1 LQANVEE
8 KQMRNIEMEM
18 ELARR
23 TASHPEGARFVWN
36 LEVLCGADL
45 FLRRKS
51 ETDRAAMIE
60 VPPGAVRHGRI
71 VAASSQ
77 RPGHIAILT
86 LAKIPFR
93 FCSAV
98 SGVCPIRLASNMD
111 CNLSRLPATI
121 KAAPVWA
128 TARKSV
134 SHSCRSPTAATT
146 RGMCRIRTHE
156 LSIVAKSREA
166 RRASTP
172 LKIPSPA
179 AQNALPVK

>member
-1 LQANVEE
+1 
-8 KQMRNIEMEM
+8 MRNIEMEM

-23 TASHPEGARFVWN
+23 TASDPEGARFVWN
-36 LEVLCGADL
+36 LEALWGADL

-51 ETDRAAMIE
+51 ETDRAALIE

-71 VAASSQ
+71 VATSSQ
-77 RPGHIAILT
+77 RPGHSAILI

-98 SGVCPIRLASNMD
+98 SGLFPIRLASNTD
-111 CNLSRLPATI
+111 SNLSRLPATI
-121 KAAPVWA
+121 QAAPVCA

-134 SHSCRSPTAATT
+134 FHSCRSPTAAAT
-146 RGMCRIRTHE
+146 RGMCSISTHE
-156 LSIVAKSREA
+156 LSMMAKSREA

-172 LKIPSPA
+172 LKIASPA